1 MSSPPSSLIENYLRE
16 ASFWHKVY
24 HHFRGRAVTIGI
36 GGGWVRTHWLQDI
49 FPEPGNDSIEIE
61 RIRYDRTYIIE
72 IIGGYLMSELS
83 RNLIHLRWL
92 LKLIDFR
99 AASELSWGS
108 TVLATLYREMCGVT
122 PPNNAKIEGCLS
134 LLQSWARFRFLFLRP
149 RVNHPYTFPLITSY
163 VGIPTTLEDI
173 RLLLDQRSET
183 HDLIIRAVISNEF
196 FKIRTFGMLRSYWS
210 T

>member
-1 MSSPPSSLIENYLRE
+1 
-16 ASFWHKVY
+16 
-24 HHFRGRAVTIGI
+24 
-36 GGGWVRTHWLQDI
+36 
-49 FPEPGNDSIEIE
+49 
-61 RIRYDRTYIIE
+61 
-72 IIGGYLMSELS
+72 MSELS

-149 RVNHPYTFPLITSY
+149 RVNHPYTFPLITRWNHSVSY

-183 HDLIIRAVISNEF
+183 HVLLVNYATVKMHQTNRVLWQFSF
-196 FKIRTFGMLRSYWS
+196 
-210 T
+210 